1 MDFTTF
7 NKIKDIVDV
16 YSREYIVGNR
26 KDLGVFMEIINIDE
40 EKKEFLLCELDK
52 KMPLGVIFTHDY
64 NNGRLKIVFRSWF
77 VW

>member
-16 YSREYIVGNR
+16 YSTEYIVGNR
-26 KDLGVFMEIINIDE
+26 KKDLSVFVEIKNIDE

-64 NNGRLKIVFRSWF
+64 KNGRLKIVFRS
-77 VW
+77 

>member
-26 KDLGVFMEIINIDE
+26 KEDLSVFVEIKNIDE

-64 NNGRLKIVFRSWF
+64 ENGRLKIVFRS
-77 VW
+77 